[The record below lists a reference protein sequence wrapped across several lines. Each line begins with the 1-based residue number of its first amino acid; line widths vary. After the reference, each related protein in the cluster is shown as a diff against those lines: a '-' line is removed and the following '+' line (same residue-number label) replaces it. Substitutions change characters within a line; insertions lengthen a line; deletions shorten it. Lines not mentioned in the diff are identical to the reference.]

1 MTGPG
6 LVAPELLCGP
16 WFFLE
21 LRAGLGGRWPAFW
34 PTGRV

>member
-6 LVAPELLCGP
+6 PVAPELLCGP

-21 LRAGLGGRWPAFW
+21 LRAALGGRWPAFW
-34 PTGRV
+34 PTDRE